1 MQVKNIV
8 FDFDTIA
15 STEDFYAACKE
26 KLALPDYFGDN
37 LDALYDCL
45 TGYIGLPVK
54 IKFIHLS
61 KEQRTAFK
69 SVIKTFEDA
78 HEALGDDFVVNFK

>member
-1 MQVKNIV
+1 MHAKNIV

-26 KLALPDYFGDN
+26 KLALPDYFGNN

-45 TGYIGLPVK
+45 TGYIDLPIR

-61 KEQRTAFK
+61 KEQRAEFA
-69 SVIKTFEDA
+69 SAIKTFEDA
-78 HEALGDDFVVNFK
+78 HNALKNDFIFNFK